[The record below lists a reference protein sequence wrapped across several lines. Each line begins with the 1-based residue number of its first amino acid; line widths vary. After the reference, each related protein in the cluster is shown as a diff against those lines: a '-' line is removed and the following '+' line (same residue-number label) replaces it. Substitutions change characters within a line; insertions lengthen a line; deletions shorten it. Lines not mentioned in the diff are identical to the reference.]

1 METVTPRIPLALEE
15 DQRTSLSVE
24 AIKESMLANLYYL
37 QAKFPTAATLHDYYM
52 ALAYTVRERLLKRWI
67 STAETYTRRGART
80 VAYLSAEFLLGP
92 HLGNNIV
99 NLGIEQPIRAALDE
113 LGLDLEEL
121 LEQEEEPGLG
131 NGGLGRLAACYL
143 DGLATQE
150 IPTMGYGIR
159 YEFGI
164 FRQLIREGQQIELSD
179 KWLQMGDP
187 WSIPRP
193 DWAVEVKLG
202 GHTEYEEDEEG
213 KLRVRWLPSQ
223 VIKGIPYD
231 IPILG
236 YRVNTAN
243 TLRLWAA
250 EATESF
256 DFDAF
261 NSGDYVK
268 AVQEKMFSETVSK
281 VLYPNDNVSQGRRLR
296 LIQQI
301 FFVSCSL
308 QDMIRI
314 MSRQKLPL
322 ERFHEKWTLQLND
335 THPAIAVA
343 ELMRL
348 LIDEH
353 DMTWEKAWPITQAS
367 IAYTNHTLLPEALEK
382 WPLSLFEELLP
393 RHLEIIYEIN
403 HRFLEDVRIKFPE
416 EPERLPHLSLIDESG
431 ERYIRMAH
439 LACIASHSING
450 VAALHTRLLQE
461 SVLRDFYEMY
471 PEKFNNKTN
480 GISPRRFIALANPRL
495 TQLISDRI
503 GDHWLRD
510 LSDLHQ
516 LEPLAEDH
524 GFQDSFLTLKLKLKR
539 ELAARIRLTTDIEID
554 PASLF
559 DVQAKRIHEYK
570 RQHLNVLHIIT
581 LYNRLKANPHLKIQP
596 RTFLFSGKAAP
607 GYYLAKLIIRLINGV
622 ADVVNRD
629 PDIQGQIKVVFLEN
643 FSVKTAQ
650 HIYPAADLSEQISTA
665 GKEASGT
672 GNMKFAL
679 NGALTIGTLDGANV
693 EIREAVGAE
702 NFFLFGLTEA
712 DIEALRVQGYR
723 SRLYYE
729 SDPELKLALDRI
741 ASGFFSRGDESLFK
755 PLVEGLLNYDEYMV
769 LADYRS
775 YIDCQDA
782 VSRAYGDRHHW
793 ARMAILNI
801 ARMGYF
807 SADRAVQEYCNDIW
821 QIKPVPIALD
831 AYGPEIH
838 Q

>member
-1 METVTPRIPLALEE
+1 
-15 DQRTSLSVE
+15 
-24 AIKESMLANLYYL
+24 
-37 QAKFPTAATLHDYYM
+37 
-52 ALAYTVRERLLKRWI
+52 
-67 STAETYTRRGART
+67 
-80 VAYLSAEFLLGP
+80 
-92 HLGNNIV
+92 
-99 NLGIEQPIRAALDE
+99 
-113 LGLDLEEL
+113 
-121 LEQEEEPGLG
+121 
-131 NGGLGRLAACYL
+131 
-143 DGLATQE
+143 
-150 IPTMGYGIR
+150 
-159 YEFGI
+159 
-164 FRQLIREGQQIELSD
+164 
-179 KWLQMGDP
+179 MGDP

-202 GHTEYEEDEEG
+202 GYTEYKEDEEG
-213 KLRVRWLPSQ
+213 RLRVNWTPRQ
-223 VIKGIPYD
+223 IIKGIPYD

-243 TLRLWAA
+243 TLRLWSA

-261 NSGDYVK
+261 NSGDYFR
-268 AVQEKMFSETVSK
+268 AVQKKMVSETISK
-281 VLYPNDNVSQGRRLR
+281 VLYPNDNVFEGRRLR

-314 MSRQKLPL
+314 MARQKLPL

-353 DMTWEKAWPITQAS
+353 DMTWDKAWSMTQAS

-382 WPLSLFEELLP
+382 WPISLLEEILP

-403 HRFLEDVRIKFPE
+403 HRFLDDVRIKFPE
-416 EPERLPHLSLIDESG
+416 EPERVPHLSLFDESG
-431 ERYIRMAH
+431 ERCIRMAH
-439 LACIASHSING
+439 LACIGSHSING

-480 GISPRRFIALANPRL
+480 GISTRRFIALANPRL

-503 GDHWLRD
+503 GDHWLRE

-516 LEPLAEDH
+516 LEPLAEDRD
-524 GFQDSFLTLKLKLKR
+524 FQDSFLTLKLKLKR
-539 ELAARIRLTTDIEID
+539 GLAARVRLTTDIEID
-554 PASLF
+554 PSSLF
-559 DVQAKRIHEYK
+559 DIQAKRIHEYK

-581 LYNRLKANPHLKIQP
+581 LYNRLKANPDLKIQP

-607 GYYLAKLIIRLINGV
+607 GYYLAKLMIRLINGV
-622 ADVVNRD
+622 ANVVNRD
-629 PDIQGQIKVVFLEN
+629 PDIQGQIKVIFLEN

-650 HIYPAADLSEQISTA
+650 NIYPAADLSEQISTA

-712 DIEALRVQGYR
+712 EIETLRAQGYR
-723 SRLYYE
+723 PHLYYE
-729 SDPELKLALDRI
+729 SDPGLKLALDRI
-741 ASGFFSRGDESLFK
+741 ASGFFSKGDKSLFK
-755 PLVEGLLNYDEYMV
+755 PLVDGLIHHDEYMV

-775 YIDCQDA
+775 YIDCQEE

-807 SADRAVQEYCNDIW
+807 SADRAVREYCEDIW
-821 QIKPVPIALD
+821 KIKPVPISLE
-831 AYGPEIH
+831 AYGSDS
-838 Q
+838 